1 MSAIVFLFAQA
12 QQPQGPPLQPLP
24 HPELPDP
31 SLVLPGPDL
40 WVYIAS
46 GLMVFALTG
55 LIVWL
60 LFRPVKAPP
69 PPEHKPWSTA
79 MNRLRD
85 ILTQVS
91 LKTPSQTAADVSETL
106 RQYFL
111 ERYKIPAPSRT
122 SQELFQRQGI
132 PATSLR
138 LQKYESLADLWDQ
151 LAFAAVPAN
160 HEEAANLVKQAIAN
174 LEEDRS

>member
-1 MSAIVFLFAQA
+1 MVASFFVLAQA
-12 QQPQGPPLQPLP
+12 QQPEGPPLQPLP

-31 SLVLPGPDL
+31 SLVLPGPDW
-40 WVYIAS
+40 WVYIVA
-46 GLMVFALTG
+46 GFLVLAL
-55 LIVWL
+55 LALVIWL
-60 LFRPVKAPP
+60 LLRPAKILPP
-69 PPEHKPWSTA
+69 PLPKPWSTA
-79 MNRLRD
+79 MNQLRD

-91 LKTPSQTAADVSETL
+91 LKTPSQTAAEVSETL

-111 ERYKIPAPSRT
+111 ERYKIPAPFRT

-151 LAFAAVPAN
+151 LAFAPVPAN
-160 HEEAANLVKQAIAN
+160 HEEALNLVKQAIAH

>member
-1 MSAIVFLFAQA
+1 MSLFAFFFAQA

-31 SLVLPGPDL
+31 PIVLPGPDW
-40 WVYIAS
+40 WVYILA
-46 GLMVFALTG
+46 GLLVTALLG
-55 LIVWL
+55 LVVWL
-60 LFRPVKAPP
+60 LFRPAKVLLSPQP
-69 PPEHKPWSTA
+69 KPWSTA

-85 ILTQVS
+85 ILTQIS

-111 ERYKIPAPSRT
+111 QRYNIPAPSRT

-138 LQKYESLADLWDQ
+138 LQKYEPLADLWDQ
-151 LAFAAVPAN
+151 LAFAPIPVN
-160 HEEAANLVKQAIAN
+160 HEEAANLVKQAIAH

>member
-1 MSAIVFLFAQA
+1 MSAIAFLFAQA

-40 WVYIAS
+40 WVYILS
-46 GLMVFALTG
+46 GLLVLALTA

-60 LFRPVKAPP
+60 LFRPVKVLL
-69 PPEHKPWSTA
+69 PPEPKPWTSA
-79 MNRLRD
+79 MNHLRE

-91 LKTPSQTAADVSETL
+91 FKTPSQTAADVSETL

-111 ERYKIPAPSRT
+111 QRYKIPAPFRT

-151 LAFAAVPAN
+151 LAFAPSPSN
-160 HEEAANLVKQAIAN
+160 HEEAANLVKQAIAY
-174 LEEDRS
+174 LEEERS

>member
-46 GLMVFALTG
+46 GLLVLALTG

-60 LFRPVKAPP
+60 LFRPVKAIT
-69 PPEHKPWSTA
+69 PPELKPWSSA
-79 MNRLRD
+79 MNHLRD

-91 LKTPSQTAADVSETL
+91 FKTPSQTAADVSETL

-111 ERYKIPAPSRT
+111 QRYKIPAPFRT
-122 SQELFQRQGI
+122 SQELFQRHEI
-132 PATSLR
+132 PPTSLR
-138 LQKYESLADLWDQ
+138 LQKYESLADIWDQ
-151 LAFAAVPAN
+151 LAFAPLPSS
-160 HEEAANLVKQAIAN
+160 HEEAANLVKQAITY
-174 LEEDRS
+174 LEEERS